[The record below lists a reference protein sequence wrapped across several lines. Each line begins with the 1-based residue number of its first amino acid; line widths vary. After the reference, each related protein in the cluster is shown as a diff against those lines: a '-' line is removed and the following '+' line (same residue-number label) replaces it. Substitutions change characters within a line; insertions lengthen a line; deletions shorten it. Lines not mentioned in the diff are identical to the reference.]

1 MKKCS
6 HNTEVTID
14 NGKSKTSIFSVGYF
28 IYKRCTEGS
37 VHLILL
43 IGYCSFYYFIL
54 VHCPKYCTHKVEL
67 HFSRSINFYLINDE
81 VECVKHLHPASANQ
95 LRTSIRLKYT
105 KIKLN
110 VQVNGDLFCVVRIS
124 KYGLNTTLD
133 DRSNYLQTLSFSL
146 LLQYYYYYYYCY

>member
-1 MKKCS
+1 MEKVKLRYFQL
-6 HNTEVTID
+6 VTLFI
-14 NGKSKTSIFSVGYF
+14 SVVQRAQF
-28 IYKRCTEGS
+28 IWFYWS
-37 VHLILL
+37 VIARF
-43 IGYCSFYYFIL
+43 IIFIL

-81 VECVKHLHPASANQ
+81 VECVKHLHPTSANQ

-105 KIKLN
+105 KIILN